1 MSAPTDGPRVTVV
14 MSTHRVSPYLAEA
27 LQSVKDQSFTDWR
40 LIVMDNGSPDPDGVR
55 RAASAVPGAVV
66 VREAGHVVSVPL
78 NHGAALARGEY
89 VTFLDDDD
97 VWLPERLQTLVD
109 ALDADPGA
117 GAAYSSIDAIDAQ
130 GERRGPH
137 FVAAGESAHDLLSGR
152 VPFPNV
158 VSFVYRRT
166 ALLRVGGFNPALE
179 YAEDTDLT
187 FRLLQYSRLVG
198 VPEVLTLYRRHG
210 SNTTHGNPTE
220 VHDWARRM
228 IGMQL
233 WGAEHHPDPHVLA
246 DVRANLA
253 VLDACDA
260 ADSVGEG
267 LARLRHG
274 RVPGAARM
282 LGRAVRLDARAAAR
296 EAARRVRHRL
306 GRA

>member
-1 MSAPTDGPRVTVV
+1 MTARVTVV
-14 MSTHRVSPYLAEA
+14 MSTNRVSPYLAEA
-27 LQSVKDQSFTDWR
+27 LQSVKDQSFTDWH
-40 LIVMDNGSPDPDGVR
+40 LVVMDNASPDPEGVR
-55 RAASAVPGAVV
+55 DVVSAVPGAVV
-66 VREAGHVVSVPL
+66 VREAGHDVSIPL
-78 NHGAALARGEY
+78 NHGVALARGEY

-97 VWLPERLQTLVD
+97 VWLPDRLQVLVD

-117 GAAYSSIDAIDAQ
+117 GASYSSIDAIDA
-130 GERRGPH
+130 GGGHRGHH
-137 FVAAGESAHDLLSGR
+137 FVARDETARDLLSGR
-152 VPFPNV
+152 CPFPNL

-166 ALLRVGGFNPALE
+166 ELVRVGGFNPALA

-210 SNTTHGNPTE
+210 SNTTHDNKAQ

-233 WGAEHHPDPHVLA
+233 WGAENNPDPRVLA

-253 VLDACDA
+253 ALDARDA

-267 LARLRHG
+267 LARLRRG
-274 RVPGAARM
+274 RVLGAARM

-296 EAARRVRHRL
+296 EATRRVRHRL
-306 GRA
+306 GRP